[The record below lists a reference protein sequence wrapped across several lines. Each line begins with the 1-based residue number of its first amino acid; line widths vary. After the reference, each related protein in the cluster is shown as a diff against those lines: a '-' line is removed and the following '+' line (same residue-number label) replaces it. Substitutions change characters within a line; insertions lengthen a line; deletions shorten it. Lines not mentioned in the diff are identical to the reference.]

1 MVFLISLIHLRPF
14 KVLGH
19 KTVWRESTCGVK
31 KSTSY
36 GNQSSWPFHVGVEN
50 RIQMASGETA
60 GLATRQRL
68 VFFHLRLGTF
78 LGSSSSF
85 KQPGCCCYQQMATFI
100 LYLRVEKL
108 VCLSGAMLP
117 PSLTQLLGVAV
128 EKIQVHC
135 NSGTHK
141 LSIAI
146 TGLSLDR
153 VPWVPGTCK
162 ILSFYVMAPVN
173 F

>member
-19 KTVWRESTCGVK
+19 KTVWREPTCGVK

-36 GNQSSWPFHVGVEN
+36 GNQSSWPFHIGVEN
-50 RIQMASGETA
+50 RIQMASGEQPVLLLDRGLFFSIYDLGRSWEAARVSNSPAAA
-60 GLATRQRL
+60 G
-68 VFFHLRLGTF
+68 
-78 LGSSSSF
+78 
-85 KQPGCCCYQQMATFI
+85 CYQQMATFI

-141 LSIAI
+141 LSIA
-146 TGLSLDR
+146 TRS
-153 VPWVPGTCK
+153 GTV
-162 ILSFYVMAPVN
+162 SVG
-173 F
+173 